1 MLRDQF
7 SSHSRKYEE
16 AARRLAPSHC
26 WAVDAALGI
35 VQAAFASII
44 GPHHDEFALQERLRL
59 SWTGARLPAF
69 VVPGLG
75 LVSIS
80 LPPKR
85 RDLLLGNQERADEEK
100 GRLIIAARIGVSG
113 GWKSSGDSTSVET
126 SRTRG
131 LPVFPR

>member
-1 MLRDQF
+1 
-7 SSHSRKYEE
+7 
-16 AARRLAPSHC
+16 
-26 WAVDAALGI
+26 
-35 VQAAFASII
+35 
-44 GPHHDEFALQERLRL
+44 
-59 SWTGARLPAF
+59 
-69 VVPGLG
+69 
-75 LVSIS
+75 VSIS

-126 SRTRG
+126 SRTRE